1 MSHQR
6 RWKDQKSD
14 GGLFASVPSSIYSKF
29 WGSGRG
35 HGPPAPSPLP
45 PPLVILPHLPS
56 SSITW
61 LSPKPPRLQTAK
73 IITNRQTDKQTSL
86 SHKLKSWRSLTGE
99 GVKLNLLLRTRTSE
113 GISWYF
119 SSILLFNHLDFRISR
134 ENGYFS
140 VLEISFHLF

>member
-1 MSHQR
+1 M
-6 RWKDQKSD
+6 
-14 GGLFASVPSSIYSKF
+14 YSTF
-29 WGSGRG
+29 WGCGRG
-35 HGPPAPSPLP
+35 PEPLGPPLP

-99 GVKLNLLLRTRTSE
+99 GVKLNLLLRTRMSE

-119 SSILLFNHLDFRISR
+119 SKILFYHLDFRISR
-134 ENGYFS
+134 ENGYVSRSAHRTPNFTNPKFQFPQFKVLQSGFFS
-140 VLEISFHLF
+140 FLM